1 MFNPMEGMLKA
12 YWAGVD
18 RAMRASQPQMKAAV
32 RAQIEVGGFVTKR
45 TKAAMELPERFA
57 HCQTPMDTYA
67 AAMQFWV
74 EGFEDYAEASQ
85 RTLRAV
91 GMAQAA
97 PVSRID
103 DWVPVSHKVAP
114 AGDAASHAAAGAREE
129 ADTREK
135 AAA

>member
-57 HCQTPMDTYA
+57 RCKTPMDTFA
-67 AAMQFWV
+67 ETMQFWV

-85 RTLRAV
+85 RTLRAMGV
-91 GMAQAA
+91 AQAA

-114 AGDAASHAAAGAREE
+114 GRESVSSAGVRSHAST
-129 ADTREK
+129 DSREK